1 MKPNQGLENRHSASI
16 MPDLL
21 TLFSCMV
28 SPNLVMSVCWRG
40 TKFQSLLPCLKP
52 YRHCRGQS
60 SIVTSKGCLSS
71 YSRQP
76 ATITIVI
83 LLWAAS
89 HRIDPPPPPVL
100 EVRAF
105 LTVGYRPGF
114 LSSNSSWCRT
124 SCWDLF
130 VFRDEHK
137 PTASNYTSSLGDSP
151 ELLDNWH

>member
-89 HRIDPPPPPVL
+89 HRIDPPHPQFWKSGHSWQLVTDLAFYPVTLPGVEHPVETSLFSEMSTSQQLATIPVL
-100 EVRAF
+100 
-105 LTVGYRPGF
+105 
-114 LSSNSSWCRT
+114 
-124 SCWDLF
+124 
-130 VFRDEHK
+130 
-137 PTASNYTSSLGDSP
+137 
-151 ELLDNWH
+151 